1 VLGVFG
7 IELDDVTTD
16 EIERRKEQEG
26 LSKAPEAVPL
36 TNNRANQ
43 CLWDPSKTSS

>member
-26 LSKAPEAVPL
+26 LSKAPKQSP
-36 TNNRANQ
+36 
-43 CLWDPSKTSS
+43 